1 MRASK
6 SHLHA
11 EPPLLDL
18 TSVAHAVWGAV
29 CIANKPFSLQKLAKT
44 AIRAVTVAS
53 ISITVGTVNY
63 QDLNHRT
70 GKIDACTRIQPCAV
84 LRPVLLLDLTAAAK
98 LILIR
103 DVPKRIIACHLN

>member
-70 GKIDACTRIQPCAV
+70 GKIDACTRIQPCTCT
-84 LRPVLLLDLTAAAK
+84 LPTPTIIIE
-98 LILIR
+98 IL
-103 DVPKRIIACHLN
+103 N

>member
-29 CIANKPFSLQKLAKT
+29 CIANKPFSLQKLART

-53 ISITVGTVNY
+53 ISITVGTVNNAGNEKVTVALSEGLITQNRQRIY
-63 QDLNHRT
+63 R
-70 GKIDACTRIQPCAV
+70 IDDNI
-84 LRPVLLLDLTAAAK
+84 PVMLESESIPADQFEGL
-98 LILIR
+98 
-103 DVPKRIIACHLN
+103 

>member
-1 MRASK
+1 MRASE

-29 CIANKPFSLQKLAKT
+29 CITNKPFSLQKLART

-84 LRPVLLLDLTAAAK
+84 LRPVLEIVIAVVLQP
-98 LILIR
+98 R
-103 DVPKRIIACHLN
+103 DAMN